1 MEKIVGGTLA
11 VQQAAKIEEI
21 EEKQKAQ
28 EQEINGMI
36 TLIFSIHLDTKIFF
50 YRNAWINKLI
60 KRLASLKVWLE
71 FTWLSES
78 IKATAWGNNKCWHD
92 KAGVNNDKLYLKIC
106 AKD

>member
-36 TLIFSIHLDTKIFF
+36 TLIFSIHLDTK
-50 YRNAWINKLI
+50 LI
-60 KRLASLKVWLE
+60 
-71 FTWLSES
+71 S
-78 IKATAWGNNKCWHD
+78 IEMRE
-92 KAGVNNDKLYLKIC
+92 
-106 AKD
+106 